1 MSDDKFISFLDE
13 YGEKMAITVPYV
25 PSPPEVVD
33 KMLELA
39 GVMPKDVVY
48 DLGCGDGRLLL
59 AAVKKFGARK
69 AVGYEIRRD
78 LYEELVKTVAREG
91 LSSRIIVFNEDM
103 SKADLSEATVLALFL
118 TTTANEKI
126 KPKLEAELKPGT
138 RIVSH
143 EFTFK
148 DWVPQKVA
156 ELSWHKIYLYIVP
169 DCNVSSTRPKK

>member
-1 MSDDKFISFLDE
+1 MS
-13 YGEKMAITVPYV
+13 ITVPYV
-25 PSPPEVVD
+25 PSPSEVVD

-39 GVMPKDVVY
+39 KVTSNDIVY

-78 LYEELVKTVAREG
+78 LYEELVKTIQKEG
-91 LSSRIIVFNEDM
+91 LSNRIFVYNEDLLN
-103 SKADLSEATVLALFL
+103 ADLSESTVVTLFL
-118 TTTANEKI
+118 TTSANEKL

-148 DWVPQKVA
+148 DWAPQKIE
-156 ELSWHKIYLYIVP
+156 ELSWHKIYLYIIP
-169 DCNVSSTRPKK
+169 GCSKKQ

>member
-1 MSDDKFISFLDE
+1 MS
-13 YGEKMAITVPYV
+13 ITVPYV
-25 PSPPEVVD
+25 PSPSEVVD

-39 GVMPKDVVY
+39 KVTSDDIVY
-48 DLGCGDGRLLL
+48 DLGCGDGRMLF

-69 AVGYEIRRD
+69 AVGYEIRKD
-78 LYEELVKTVAREG
+78 LYEELFKTIRKEG
-91 LSSRIIVFNEDM
+91 LSDKIIVYNEDLLN
-103 SKADLSEATVLALFL
+103 ANLSEATVLTLFL

-148 DWVPQKVA
+148 DWAPQKVE

-169 DCNVSSTRPKK
+169 DCSKKQKLSAFRFL

>member
-1 MSDDKFISFLDE
+1 MSGDKFISFFDE
-13 YGEKMAITVPYV
+13 LSENMAITVPYV
-25 PSPPEVVD
+25 PSPPEVVE

-39 GVMPKDVVY
+39 GVTSRDVVY
-48 DLGCGDGRLLL
+48 DLGCGDGRMLI

-69 AVGYEIRRD
+69 AVGYEIRKD
-78 LYEELVKTVAREG
+78 LYEELVKTIEREG
-91 LSSRIIVFNEDM
+91 LSKRIIVYNEDLLN
-103 SKADLSEATVLALFL
+103 ANLSEATVLTLFL

-148 DWVPQKVA
+148 GWVPQKVA
-156 ELSWHKIYLYIVP
+156 ELSWHRIYLYVIS
-169 DCNVSSTRPKK
+169 DCYLHSKK